1 MELKVVTAEEYDES
15 CKEYQYFYNSR
26 VFHELNRDKADYV
39 EYIVFTEKKK
49 KFALAIGV
57 KDGVLKVPYSSPFG
71 IFEKLQPH
79 IKIEDIEGALALL
92 EEYARSKKISSILF
106 KIPPTFY
113 DESFVSK
120 FSNCIMRKNYHVVAC
135 DLNYQLL
142 IKDMHT
148 YQTSLQRNA
157 RKNLNVAIR
166 QNFVFQ
172 HCNTGE
178 ERRAAYDVIAINRKR
193 KGYPLRMP
201 YEQVE
206 DTIALTDSDFFLLK
220 EEEINIASAIVFKV
234 NREVYQVIYW
244 GDVGGY
250 EAKKPMNYLAF
261 RLYEYYLQK
270 GIHVLDIGPSTE
282 NGMPNYGLCDYK
294 ESIGCE
300 VSTKYTYIK
309 NISEKGN
316 KDERY

>member
-1 MELKVVTAEEYDES
+1 MELKVVTGNEYDES

-26 VFHELNRDKADYV
+26 AFHELNRDKVDYV

-57 KDGVLKVPYSSPFG
+57 KDSILKVPYSSPFG

-79 IKIEDIEGALALL
+79 IKIEDIEGGLALL
-92 EEYARSKKISSILF
+92 EEYAQNKKISSILF
-106 KIPPTFY
+106 KIPPAFY

-120 FSNCIMRKNYHVVAC
+120 FSNCISRKDYRVVAC
-135 DLNYQLL
+135 DLNYHLL
-142 IKDMHT
+142 IKDMHA

-157 RKNLNVAIR
+157 RKNLNVAMR

-172 HCNTGE
+172 HCNTE
-178 ERRAAYDVIAINRKR
+178 AERCAAYDVIAINRKR
-193 KGYPLRMP
+193 KGYSLRMSC
-201 YEQVE
+201 EQVE

-220 EEEINIASAIVFKV
+220 EEETNIAAAIVFKV

-244 GDVGGY
+244 GDVEGY
-250 EAKKPMNYLAF
+250 EAKRPMNYLAYK
-261 RLYEYYLQK
+261 LYEYYLKK
-270 GIHVLDIGPSTE
+270 GICVLDIGPSTE
-282 NGMPNYGLCDYK
+282 GGIPNYGLCDYK

-300 VSTKYTYIK
+300 VSMKYTYMK
-309 NISEKGN
+309 NISEKGHKN
-316 KDERY
+316 ERY